1 MAAPVPWTDDEDQTL
16 RDLAQAGRPISAM
29 VKALTGRHPS
39 SVKRRLDRLGIH
51 GDRTQTAAA
60 TQAKVI
66 DAKARRAAAAL
77 AELEILEHAQADVL
91 ATMRD
96 RQPWTTVLK
105 AEGGAEYETTTTK
118 IPTRDQREAAA
129 ARSQAAGILTKLEVA
144 TDEHADAKAFIT
156 QLGEAL
162 LATAPE
168 TP

>member
-1 MAAPVPWTDDEDQTL
+1 MAAGPYRPDEDDVL
-16 RDLAQAGRPISAM
+16 RDLIPKGVSQSEIGRQ
-29 VKALTGRHPS
+29 
-39 SVKRRLDRLGIH
+39 LDRTRGSVANRAAKLGIRS
-51 GDRTQTAAA
+51 DRTDTAAA
-60 TQAKVI
+60 TQAKVL
-66 DAKARRAAAAL
+66 DVKARRAAAAL

-96 RQPWTTVLK
+96 HQPWTTVLRG
-105 AEGGAEYETTTTK
+105 ELGVEFETTTSK
-118 IPTRDQREAAA
+118 IPARDQREAAA

-144 TDEHADAKAFIT
+144 ADEHAEAKAFIT